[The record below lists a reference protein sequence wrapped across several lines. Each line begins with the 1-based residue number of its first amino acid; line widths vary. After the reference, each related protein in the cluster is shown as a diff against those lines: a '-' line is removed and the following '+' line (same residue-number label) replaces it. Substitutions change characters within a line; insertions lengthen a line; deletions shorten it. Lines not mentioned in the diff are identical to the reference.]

1 VRSSECENERIVYE
15 IKSRGI
21 KNINEL
27 LEESNLN
34 IKDFSDDN
42 IFNLYKNRWTIEEF
56 YKQLKHNFKF
66 QIMKEY
72 NDKSYLKNIYLQL
85 TFLLLKNILIET
97 YKSENNNKIKKQLL
111 IRIKMNN

>member
-1 VRSSECENERIVYE
+1 MNTKEHN
-15 IKSRGI
+15 
-21 KNINEL
+21 N
-27 LEESNLN
+27 
-34 IKDFSDDN
+34 DD
-42 IFNLYKNRWTIEEF
+42 IFNLYKNRWSIEEF

-97 YKSENNNKIKKQLL
+97 YKSENNNKIKKTF
-111 IRIKMNN
+111 IDKNKK